1 MRSLALFQAEY
12 ELSVAHQRAAFAR
25 SVGELDLPGSE
36 GWTKSEWPAMSSALP
51 PDPARWK
58 ACRAGGDAFQFSFYM
73 IRGTQWST
81 AALAVDARQNML
93 AAREDV
99 VFPMRDSVLCALF
112 RSFSKLSVV
121 QQASITVRLHYGL
134 RDVAS
139 RAQCLLDSASY
150 RCSHCRG
157 IIRRHADT
165 RTYRAQSALRRD
177 GR

>member
-1 MRSLALFQAEY
+1 M
-12 ELSVAHQRAAFAR
+12 
-25 SVGELDLPGSE
+25 
-36 GWTKSEWPAMSSALP
+36 T
-51 PDPARWK
+51 
-58 ACRAGGDAFQFSFYM
+58 
-73 IRGTQWST
+73 GTQSST
-81 AALAVDARQNML
+81 ATVAVDTRQNML

-121 QQASITVRLHYGL
+121 QQASITVRSHYSL

-139 RAQCLLDSASY
+139 RAQCLLDGASY
-150 RCSHCRG
+150 RRSQCRE

-165 RTYRAQSALRRD
+165 RVYRARLALRRD